1 MVVEAKKKSVY
12 LSHISEYRVDVK
24 ILSKTK
30 FLYINTW
37 LANSRPINK
46 RPVLQVVHD
55 GAVCG
60 NRLKL

>member
-1 MVVEAKKKSVY
+1 MVVKPKKSVY
-12 LSHISEYRVDVK
+12 LSHTSEYRVDVK

-30 FLYINTW
+30 FLYINNW
-37 LANSRPINK
+37 LANSKPINK

-55 GAVCG
+55 GAVRE